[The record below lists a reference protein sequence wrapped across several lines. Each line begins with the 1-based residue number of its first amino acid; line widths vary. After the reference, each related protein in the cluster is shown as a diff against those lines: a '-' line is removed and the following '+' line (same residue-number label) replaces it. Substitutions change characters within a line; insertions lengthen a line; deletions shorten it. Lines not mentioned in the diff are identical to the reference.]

1 MQVEDDCKLSSV
13 DEIATAV
20 HQLLCRIQE
29 EAYCKSCFSCL
40 YLTSVDQMCPFSLAF
55 RLSQIIEINVYLFH
69 SSYFGF
75 LFSSSSF
82 FG

>member
-29 EAYCKSCFSCL
+29 EAYC
-40 YLTSVDQMCPFSLAF
+40 
-55 RLSQIIEINVYLFH
+55 
-69 SSYFGF
+69 
-75 LFSSSSF
+75 
-82 FG
+82 